1 MEPRT
6 FRAPNTQSALEM
18 VQQELGAEA
27 MILSVREIPSGPA
40 WQTWKKPDIEVLAI
54 PAQNYNSNQF
64 SDSSNISQPNQ
75 IDSDIPL
82 SPKSPRDYRRMKS
95 YAQDITQTELI
106 KALADLAGPQ
116 SAIALRHKN
125 SPESNNQSLQLL
137 APEDKNEKQELKI
150 PKALVEVRNHLLDQG
165 VDKQLVNKVITTCGN
180 TQSSYALEN
189 PARISNHIKYQLE
202 AYIRTLKVDPAIRA
216 TTDNKC
222 IVCVV
227 GLSGSGKTSSL
238 AKLAAYYLKTLGK
251 KVAWICADTIR
262 TGAISLAQTYTQ
274 SLNIPLY
281 LAYTPQDLEQAIQ
294 NEKQAEI
301 IMLDTSAHNPYQE
314 SEIVDLGTFL
324 TIVPQKVVYLT
335 APATAKEKDL
345 RQAWVA
351 YSPFDISGFIVT
363 KLDETTY
370 YGDILN
376 LAWHTQA
383 PLAYFTFGTQILDNL
398 IKADAKK
405 CAGLVLG
412 ERIIK

>member
-1 MEPRT
+1 
-6 FRAPNTQSALEM
+6 
-18 VQQELGAEA
+18 
-27 MILSVREIPSGPA
+27 
-40 WQTWKKPDIEVLAI
+40 
-54 PAQNYNSNQF
+54 
-64 SDSSNISQPNQ
+64 
-75 IDSDIPL
+75 
-82 SPKSPRDYRRMKS
+82 
-95 YAQDITQTELI
+95 
-106 KALADLAGPQ
+106 
-116 SAIALRHKN
+116 
-125 SPESNNQSLQLL
+125 
-137 APEDKNEKQELKI
+137 
-150 PKALVEVRNHLLDQG
+150 
-165 VDKQLVNKVITTCGN
+165 
-180 TQSSYALEN
+180 
-189 PARISNHIKYQLE
+189 
-202 AYIRTLKVDPAIRA
+202 
-216 TTDNKC
+216 
-222 IVCVV
+222 
-227 GLSGSGKTSSL
+227 
-238 AKLAAYYLKTLGK
+238 
-251 KVAWICADTIR
+251 
-262 TGAISLAQTYTQ
+262 
-274 SLNIPLY
+274 
-281 LAYTPQDLEQAIQ
+281 YTPQDLEQAIQ

-324 TIVPQKVVYLT
+324 TTVPQKVVYLT